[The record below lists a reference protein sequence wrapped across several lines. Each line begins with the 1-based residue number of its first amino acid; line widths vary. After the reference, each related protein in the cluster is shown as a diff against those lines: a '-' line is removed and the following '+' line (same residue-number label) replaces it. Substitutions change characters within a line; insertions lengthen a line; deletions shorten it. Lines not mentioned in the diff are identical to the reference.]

1 MEYTELI
8 WDRYLDSFDSELTE
22 LWDLMGSSLLRS
34 APSAR
39 VAILK
44 KLFRAFRIPAGSC
57 SCGYFNR
64 GPVRKALTDLN
75 IPVTAFSIPLRT

>member
-44 KLFRAFRIPAGSC
+44 KTLQTFRISAGSC
-57 SCGYFNR
+57 THADTSIAGRCGR
-64 GPVRKALTDLN
+64 L
-75 IPVTAFSIPLRT
+75 

>member
-44 KLFRAFRIPAGSC
+44 KNYSELFVFQPVHAHADTSIAGR
-57 SCGYFNR
+57 CGR
-64 GPVRKALTDLN
+64 L
-75 IPVTAFSIPLRT
+75 